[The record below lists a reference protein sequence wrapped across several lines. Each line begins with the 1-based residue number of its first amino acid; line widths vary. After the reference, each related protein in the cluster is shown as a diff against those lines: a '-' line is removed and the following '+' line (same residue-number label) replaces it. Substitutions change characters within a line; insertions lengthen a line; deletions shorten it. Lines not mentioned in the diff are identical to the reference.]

1 MTAGRDDIHQR
12 TQPLAHPERVTEA
25 DFQRLLVEL
34 AQLRG
39 WKVQHTRPAQ
49 NSRGRWSTPIQGD
62 AGFPDL
68 VLARN
73 GVVIV
78 LELKSEKGRLSASQR
93 EWLEALG
100 WDGQEDGSHTNTRL
114 AVKVAR
120 PSDWQAVANWIW

>member
-1 MTAGRDDIHQR
+1 MTAGRDDMHQR
-12 TQPLAHPERVTEA
+12 TQPLAHPERVSEA

-34 AQLRG
+34 ARLRG

-62 AGFPDL
+62 PGFPDL
-68 VLARN
+68 VLARD
-73 GVVIV
+73 GVVIL
-78 LELKSEKGRLSASQR
+78 LELKSEKGRLSAVQR

-100 WDGQEDGSHTNTRL
+100 WSDETPHTNTRL